1 MLLSM
6 ELRLYNISSYSSIR
20 TDTHAGDVAHVDA
33 LDIHHSAAALRVRA
47 IRAETRRPLTLATA
61 GALLRC
67 DVDADAGL
75 HVVQLQILVPASRDT
90 GHRKLPGGKGPN
102 DGYS

>member
-1 MLLSM
+1 MWNA
-6 ELRLYNISSYSSIR
+6 LYGISLILDLFSSLIKYR
-20 TDTHAGDVAHVDA
+20 PTTTTHAHTHTHTHTHTHAHT
-33 LDIHHSAAALRVRA
+33 HTS

-61 GALLRC
+61 EALLRC

-90 GHRKLPGGKGPN
+90 GHRKLAGEKGPN
-102 DGYS
+102 LGYS